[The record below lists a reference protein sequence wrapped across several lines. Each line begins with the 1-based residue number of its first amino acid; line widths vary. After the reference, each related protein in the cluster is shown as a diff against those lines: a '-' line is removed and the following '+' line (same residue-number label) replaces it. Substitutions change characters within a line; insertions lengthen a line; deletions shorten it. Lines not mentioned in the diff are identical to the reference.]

1 MIGLIM
7 IGLIGLVLIS
17 LILIILH
24 QDTNTVA
31 KKPEPEIISQPCR
44 SDKLIEIYKMLSKL

>member
-1 MIGLIM
+1 MIGI
-7 IGLIGLVLIS
+7 IGLVLIS

>member
-1 MIGLIM
+1 M

-17 LILIILH
+17 LILIILN
-24 QDTNTVA
+24 QDNTVA